1 MTTGVIDL
9 GSNTFH
15 LLISEIS
22 SETAWLPRI
31 IFRKSYMTGLSKTGG
46 LYIPEDSMEKAIMA
60 IKDIKSHLNKFAA
73 EKVQAI
79 GTAVLRTASNNHVFI
94 KQAEYLLECPVR
106 VISGLEEASYIAKGT
121 CLHPSMTTGH
131 HAVLDIGGGSTECII
146 LENGNT
152 RWMESTPLG
161 VGILKHSFFNKD
173 MLTLDDIHKAHAYF
187 DQHLKIPVEYLFA
200 GNFNSL
206 AGASGTFETIEVLLS
221 GRSEYNEKTCLVKL
235 SDFHKLYRELVF
247 SDSAFRLAYPRMP
260 KERAHLMPIGLVL
273 IDYML
278 KLLNAKNIQVTKYA
292 LKEGVASEL
301 SEIYK

>member
-31 IFRKSYMTGLSKTGG
+31 VFRKSYMTGLSKAGG
-46 LYIPEDSMEKAIMA
+46 LYIAEESMETAVTA
-60 IKDIKSHLNKFAA
+60 IKDIKSHVQNFAVD
-73 EKVQAI
+73 KVQAV

-94 KQAEYLLECPVR
+94 KHAEDILGCAVR
-106 VISGLEEASYIAKGT
+106 VISGLEEAAYIAKGT
-121 CLHPSMTTGH
+121 CLHPSMTTGN
-131 HAVLDIGGGSTECII
+131 HAILDIGGGSSECII
-146 LENGNT
+146 LENGKT

-173 MLTLDDIHKAHAYF
+173 ILTLDDIHKAHAYF
-187 DQHLKIPVEYLFA
+187 DQHLKLPGEFFS
-200 GNFNSL
+200 GRTFDSL
-206 AGASGTFETIEVLLS
+206 AGASGTFETIEILLFGKS
-221 GRSEYNEKTCLVKL
+221 DYNEKTCLINL
-235 SDFHKLYRELVF
+235 SDFQKLYTDLVF
-247 SDSAFRLAYPRMP
+247 SDSAFRMAYPRMP
-260 KERAHLMPIGLVL
+260 KERTNLMPAGLVL

-278 KLLNAKNIQVTKYA
+278 KLLKTKNIQVTKYA

-301 SEIYK
+301 TEI